1 MLGVLTSYS
10 LVILLV
16 LCLELTVSFVLLMGT
31 DAVDRNT
38 FVINDTVKTAHIH
51 VIFILISFIST
62 WYLFSSQVAQCSVKW
77 EMFTSFYFRCFWHL
91 ALCRIQDEMEYLI
104 WWCQS
109 HQRRRIQQGANLFWK
124 TRGQNLTL
132 CKFPSLQL
140 GQNTENLKLAK
151 ILDIQYKYSNCS
163 RTNHTVTRD
172 RK

>member
-62 WYLFSSQVAQCSVKW
+62 WYLFSSQVAQCSVK
-77 EMFTSFYFRCFWHL
+77 
-91 ALCRIQDEMEYLI
+91 
-104 WWCQS
+104 
-109 HQRRRIQQGANLFWK
+109 
-124 TRGQNLTL
+124 
-132 CKFPSLQL
+132 
-140 GQNTENLKLAK
+140 
-151 ILDIQYKYSNCS
+151 
-163 RTNHTVTRD
+163 
-172 RK
+172 